1 MIGLLFACVAGLFAG
16 VIARILY
23 PGGKDMTWLNTM
35 FLGMG
40 GGFLAGMLGRLT
52 GWYGAG
58 QGAGLIASV
67 LGAMLIL
74 WFLGKRNGHEVT

>member
-1 MIGLLFACVAGLFAG
+1 MGLIFAACAGLFVGA
-16 VIARILY
+16 IARLLY
-23 PGGKDMTWLNTM
+23 PGTQDMSWLKTM
-35 FLGMG
+35 LLGLG
-40 GGFLAGMLGRLT
+40 GGFLAGLLGRLT

-74 WFLGKRNGHEVT
+74 FLLGKRSSVT

>member
-1 MIGLLFACVAGLFAG
+1 MIIGLIFAACAGLIAG

-23 PGGKDMTWLNTM
+23 PGGQEMSWIKTM

-40 GGFLAGMLGRLT
+40 GGFLAGLLGRLT
-52 GWYGAG
+52 GWYGPG

-74 WFLGKRNGHEVT
+74 WILGKRNRVT

>member
-1 MIGLLFACVAGLFAG
+1 MGLLFACVAGLFAG
-16 VIARILY
+16 AIARILY
-23 PGGKDMTWLNTM
+23 PGAQDMSWLKTM

-40 GGFLAGMLGRLT
+40 GGFLAGLLGRFT
-52 GWYGAG
+52 GWYGPG

-74 WFLGKRNGHEVT
+74 WFLGKRNAVA